1 MYPIEDIQLANILE
15 NDKDDTFR
23 NYDLNYKNLLIET
36 EKKGSSP
43 THQQLTRRWIEMF
56 ENLEKSYDD
65 PEEGLKRFTQAYLAC
80 VSAVDDNIGQVIN
93 AIDNSRLKDNT
104 IIILVSDHGWTM
116 GEKDHVYKNSL
127 WEESTRIPMTIRAPG
142 VTKFKSKVTHPV
154 SLIDIFPTLQDI
166 CNLKGN
172 ITKDKK
178 PYKAD
183 GFSLKPFLKNGRC
196 TFYKQPTKEF
206 LLEMIWT
213 QLSEGE
219 KYDFVYI
226 LDKVNKPAIAAK
238 IAKIKNIIGPGF
250 KNQKKWLTV
259 KNFLNEEDLK
269 LNYSERSQ
277 KLLKINSITIENK
290 YPNLEIDVESLKK
303 NNSDLILDGKKIA
316 FGVDSFEDYKMW
328 YEEDFI
334 KLADL
339 LFEKKLFNYVYLIC
353 SPEKSHIA
361 KKIIAESN
369 KNYFIDCSNKDLQGV
384 ILAIKNSDFFLG
396 NNSGPLNLAAAL
408 GIKSFGLI
416 ANDPVSELKY
426 SKIIPIV
433 PKDYVDNV
441 WHRDRKGMKNLKP
454 DEVFNQVIENL

>member
-1 MYPIEDIQLANILE
+1 MNKICIVYTHHKLGDLIWQLPYIKAISQHHQTNIDLVVREKTQAQNILKDLKHINQIFY
-15 NDKDDTFR
+15 NDFR
-23 NYDLNYKNLLIET
+23 KGLFYWVDVFKLI
-36 EKKGSSP
+36 K
-43 THQQLTRRWIEMF
+43 
-56 ENLEKSYDD
+56 
-65 PEEGLKRFTQAYLAC
+65 
-80 VSAVDDNIGQVIN
+80 V
-93 AIDNSRLKDNT
+93 
-104 IIILVSDHGWTM
+104 
-116 GEKDHVYKNSL
+116 
-127 WEESTRIPMTIRAPG
+127 
-142 VTKFKSKVTHPV
+142 FKS
-154 SLIDIFPTLQDI
+154 
-166 CNLKGN
+166 
-172 ITKDKK
+172 
-178 PYKAD
+178 
-183 GFSLKPFLKNGRC
+183 
-196 TFYKQPTKEF
+196 
-206 LLEMIWT
+206 
-213 QLSEGE
+213 E

-238 IAKIKNIIGPGF
+238 MAKIKNIIGPGL

-316 FGVDSFEDYKMW
+316 FGIDSFEDYKMW

-339 LFEKKLFNYVYLIC
+339 LFEKKLFNYIYLVC

-361 KKIIAESN
+361 KKIITESN

-441 WHRDRKGMKNLKP
+441 WHRDRNGMKNLKP